1 MRWQCGRGEKRR
13 RYQQQDNPHDV
24 SHGKS
29 PKTGTSMVRI
39 LNHKWLAK
47 SRTNAEMR
55 HRGAS
60 FLSDRYATHRRAPS
74 RSKLIAGRAARSPS
88 KLEFLQPLNILSL
101 IGNDLRLP
109 DDADAHH
116 AHGQD
121 ANHED
126 QIPLRFRSG
135 LTNLE

>member
-1 MRWQCGRGEKRR
+1 VRR
-13 RYQQQDNPHDV
+13 
-24 SHGKS
+24 
-29 PKTGTSMVRI
+29 
-39 LNHKWLAK
+39 
-47 SRTNAEMR
+47 
-55 HRGAS
+55 RGAS
-60 FLSDRYATHRRAPS
+60 LLSDRCATHRRASS
-74 RSKLIAGRAARSPS
+74 RPKLIAGRAARSAS

-126 QIPLRFRSG
+126 QIPVRFRSG
-135 LTNLE
+135 LTKLE